1 MYIQDGDGFILES
14 NVLISLAE
22 LNHRKQEA
30 YCYDALGT
38 MIPDFDE
45 NKFFKAYGTHDVCQ
59 SCRKI
64 FDKSLL
70 STAQLCLECCAGED
84 VIPEFDKK
92 LAERYSV
99 KNTPKILTEN
109 GVYKHLT
116 GKAQGGL

>member
-30 YCYDALGT
+30 YYYDALST

-45 NKFFKAYGTHDVCQ
+45 NKFFKAYGAHDVCQ

-70 STAQLCLECCAGED
+70 STAQLCLECCAEED

-92 LAERYSV
+92 LSDE
-99 KNTPKILTEN
+99 ILTEN